1 MAKKAKSKSKS
12 KLKLPKEVAG
22 VKVPKGLRKQA
33 KTLLEI
39 IDSPA
44 GRELA
49 AAGLT
54 LAATSLV
61 AKASDSKAK
70 GAVKTLAREAVARRR
85 TGEGD
90 AADLGAVLSAA
101 VAEGARRFLPG
112 SEEGKKAATS
122 QERSEEPSQEPPK
135 APAPARRRSPR
146 RTARE
151 PANRR
156 G

>member
-1 MAKKAKSKSKS
+1 MAKKSKSKS

-33 KTLLEI
+33 KSLLEI

-61 AKASDSKAK
+61 AKASDSKTK
-70 GAVKTLAREAVARRR
+70 GAVKTLAREAVARRKA
-85 TGEGD
+85 GQGD
-90 AADLGAVLSAA
+90 AADLGAILSAA
-101 VAEGARRFLPG
+101 VAEGARRFLQG
-112 SEEGKKAATS
+112 FEEGKSDRESEVSPKLTS
-122 QERSEEPSQEPPK
+122 PD
-135 APAPARRRSPR
+135 RRRSPR
-146 RTARE
+146 RTSPDRVK
-151 PANRR
+151 R

>member
-1 MAKKAKSKSKS
+1 MAKKSKSKA

-33 KTLLEI
+33 KKLLEI

-54 LAATSLV
+54 LAAGSLA

-70 GAVKTLAREAVARRR
+70 SAVKSLAREAVDKGRS
-85 TGEGD
+85 GGGD
-90 AADLGAVLSAA
+90 AADLGAILSAA
-101 VAEGARRFLPG
+101 VAEGARRFLEG
-112 SEEGKKAATS
+112 YEEGKQSAAS
-122 QERSEEPSQEPPK
+122 
-135 APAPARRRSPR
+135 APAKSRPR
-146 RTARE
+146 RPPSRPSRPD
-151 PANRR
+151 PAD
-156 G
+156 

>member
-1 MAKKAKSKSKS
+1 MAKKSKSKSRS

-61 AKASDSKAK
+61 AKTSDSKAK

-85 TGEGD
+85 TGDGD

-101 VAEGARRFLPG
+101 VAEGARRFLQG
-112 SEEGKKAATS
+112 FEEGKKAAS
-122 QERSEEPSQEPPK
+122 SEGPAEEPPEVPS
-135 APAPARRRSPR
+135 PAPRRSPR
-146 RTARE
+146 RTT
-151 PANRR
+151 PGPSNRR
-156 G
+156 R